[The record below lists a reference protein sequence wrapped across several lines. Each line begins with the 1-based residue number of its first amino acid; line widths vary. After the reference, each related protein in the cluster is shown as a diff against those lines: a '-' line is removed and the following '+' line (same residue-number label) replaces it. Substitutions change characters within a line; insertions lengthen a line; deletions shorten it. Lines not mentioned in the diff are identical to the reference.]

1 MEKWLD
7 IATALF
13 AFSAAVFWFWSALRK
28 LPPMVAHWDAT
39 PESDPFR
46 VAITFAA
53 KLNQWAAGLTGL
65 SALCMA
71 MKIVVQKSG

>member
-1 MEKWLD
+1 MEIWFD
-7 IATALF
+7 TATAVF
-13 AFSAAVFWFWSALRK
+13 AFIAAAFWFWSAFRK
-28 LPPMVAHWDAT
+28 LPPMVAYWDAA

-46 VAITFAA
+46 AALIFGA

-71 MKIVVQKSG
+71 LKIVVQKFS